1 MLPLSFSRN
10 LNPLYSPIAILS
22 STWSPPRNMPTPHD
36 EHDETSSTPT
46 LDISTSSATHATC
59 PPEDRSTHTQ
69 SDNNVL
75 PTAESSRNLVVDSA
89 AQMPT
94 PEEDQDPEPTRMSEP
109 PTKPMDLDEDT
120 LSKEA
125 RLPTPSSPVNDDTK
139 ETEPRVTPP
148 TSVQSSPTHSSYPLS
163 RKRVGITLR
172 CIDIQP
178 LTLCLI
184 S

>member
-1 MLPLSFSRN
+1 
-10 LNPLYSPIAILS
+10 
-22 STWSPPRNMPTPHD
+22 MPTPHD

-46 LDISTSSATHATC
+46 LDISTSSPTHATC
-59 PPEDRSTHTQ
+59 PPEDRSITTQ
-69 SDNNVL
+69 SENNVL
-75 PTAESSRNLVVDSA
+75 PTSESSRNTVTDPV

-94 PEEDQDPEPTRMSEP
+94 PEEDQDPEPTTMPEP
-109 PTKPMDLDEDT
+109 PTKPMDLDEDN

-139 ETEPRVTPP
+139 ETESRVTPP
-148 TSVQSSPTHSSYPLS
+148 TSVRSSPTPSSYPLS
-163 RKRVGITLR
+163 RKRVRNTLR
-172 CIDIQP
+172 CIHPQP